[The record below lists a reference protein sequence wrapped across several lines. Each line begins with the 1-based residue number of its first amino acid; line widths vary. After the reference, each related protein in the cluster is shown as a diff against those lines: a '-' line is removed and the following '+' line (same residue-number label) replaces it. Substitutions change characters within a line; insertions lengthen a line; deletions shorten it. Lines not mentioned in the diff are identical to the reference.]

1 MPTIGSFALCENNT
15 RIGLLLMSGNGLH
28 CAVTYLLSPTAW
40 IQVIPNKYAYI
51 EADSE
56 PVRHQAPREDKVRDE
71 IARRLSRVCGN
82 FSEHEFQELVSKMAE
97 RQLRDERRQRW

>member
-1 MPTIGSFALCENNT
+1 
-15 RIGLLLMSGNGLH
+15 
-28 CAVTYLLSPTAW
+28 
-40 IQVIPNKYAYI
+40 VIPNKYAYI

-56 PVRHQAPREDKVRDE
+56 PTPRQANREDKVRDE

-82 FSEHEFQELVSKMAE
+82 FSENEFQELVSKMAE